1 MITKRINR
9 YDIRTP
15 IWNGSAKKR
24 MIGLA
29 PSRMKG
35 YDELHVQ
42 ILQTNKH
49 NERIY
54 PDTYVFTQ
62 KFFNEYEG
70 EVVSRYGIALKYF
83 FVDDLLSKSQNN
95 WETFVT
101 EARKYGDIIILEE
114 NINPKNKGEVSGKP
128 NTGYTKYKPTRT
140 KI

>member
-1 MITKRINR
+1 MTTKRINR

-54 PDTYVFTQ
+54 PDNYVFTQ
-62 KFFNEYEG
+62 N
-70 EVVSRYGIALKYF
+70 S
-83 FVDDLLSKSQNN
+83 SM
-95 WETFVT
+95 
-101 EARKYGDIIILEE
+101 
-114 NINPKNKGEVSGKP
+114 
-128 NTGYTKYKPTRT
+128 NTKEK
-140 KI
+140 

>member
-9 YDIRTP
+9 CDIRTP

-42 ILQTNKH
+42 LLQTNKH

-70 EVVSRYGIALKYF
+70 EVVNKYGVALKYF
-83 FVDDLLSKSQNN
+83 FIDDLLSKSQNN

-101 EARKYGDIIILEE
+101 EARKYGDIKILKE

-128 NTGYTKYKPTRT
+128 NTVYTKYKPTRT

>member
-1 MITKRINR
+1 MTTKRINR
-9 YDIRTP
+9 YDIRVP

-24 MIGLA
+24 MVGLA
-29 PSRMKG
+29 SSRIKG
-35 YDELHVQ
+35 YDELQIQ

-70 EVVSRYGIALKYF
+70 ETVNRYGVALKYF
-83 FVDDLLSKSQNN
+83 FIEDLVIKSQNN
-95 WETFVT
+95 WQTFVT
-101 EARKYGDIIILEE
+101 EAKKYGDIIILKEIT
-114 NINPKNKGEVSGKP
+114 NTQNKGEVSGKS
-128 NTGYTKYKPTRT
+128 NTGNTKYKPTRT

>member
-1 MITKRINR
+1 MTTKRINR

-70 EVVSRYGIALKYF
+70 EIVNRYGVALKYF

-101 EARKYGDIIILEE
+101 EARKYGDIKILQEKT
-114 NINPKNKGEVSGKP
+114 NPKNKGEVNGKS
-128 NTGYTKYKPTRT
+128 NTGNYKYKPTRT